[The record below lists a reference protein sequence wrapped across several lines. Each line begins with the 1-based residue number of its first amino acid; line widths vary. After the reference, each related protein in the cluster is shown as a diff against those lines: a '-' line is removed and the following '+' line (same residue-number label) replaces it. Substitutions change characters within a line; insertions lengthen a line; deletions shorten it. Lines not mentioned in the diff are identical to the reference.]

1 MKTGVECEF
10 FLLESGGDIQ
20 IADSKDVAG
29 KPCYDQVCCNYSL
42 PCLRCFSET
51 MIHGYLVFMEFT
63 ILHMRYKLKVE
74 LDRLHTL
81 LQNVGFLS
89 ANPLNGTCPMW
100 LSKAISMFC
109 GWNSTLNTHGPLST
123 SVGVLKNPTY
133 FSTETSR
140 RDLAL

>member
-29 KPCYDQVCCNYSL
+29 KPCYDQVCCHYSL

-63 ILHMRYKLKVE
+63 VLHMRYKLKVE

-89 ANPLNGTCPMW
+89 ANPLNGTCPM
-100 LSKAISMFC
+100 
-109 GWNSTLNTHGPLST
+109 
-123 SVGVLKNPTY
+123 
-133 FSTETSR
+133 
-140 RDLAL
+140 